1 MIHPSHTAAFQLSLR
16 AALAAAFAIALAELL
31 RLQFPI
37 YAMISAVVVTDLQPS
52 KTREL
57 ALPRLAGTVLGAI
70 LGAAICAVLRPN
82 AWEVGAGILAA
93 MFLSHLLGLRDAA
106 RVAGYVCGIVLFD
119 FGEHPWSYA
128 FHRTIET
135 ALGIGMAILVSLVP
149 KLLRATE
156 PKPEEL

>member
-1 MIHPSHTAAFQLSLR
+1 MIHSNHTPAIQLSLR

-82 AWEVGAGILAA
+82 AWEVGTGILAA
-93 MFLSHLLGLRDAA
+93 MLLSHLLRLRDAA
-106 RVAGYVCGIVLFD
+106 RVAGYVCSIVLFN
-119 FGEHPWSYA
+119 FGEHPWLYA

-135 ALGIGMAILVSLVP
+135 TLGIGTAIRVSLVP
-149 KLLRATE
+149 KLIRLDE
-156 PKPEEL
+156 PARQNS

>member
-1 MIHPSHTAAFQLSLR
+1 MIHPSHSAAFQLSLR
-16 AALAAAFAIALAELL
+16 PAVAAAFAIALAELL

-57 ALPRLAGTVLGAI
+57 SLPRLAGTVLGAI

-93 MFLSHLLGLRDAA
+93 IFLSHLLGLRDAA
-106 RVAGYVCGIVLFD
+106 RVAGYVYGVARFNHREHTCSYVL
-119 FGEHPWSYA
+119 
-128 FHRTIET
+128 HRT
-135 ALGIGMAILVSLVP
+135 
-149 KLLRATE
+149 R
-156 PKPEEL
+156 

>member
-1 MIHPSHTAAFQLSLR
+1 MIHPSHIAAFQLSLR
-16 AALAAAFAIALAELL
+16 AALAAAFSIALAELL

-70 LGAAICAVLRPN
+70 LGAAICAVLSSS
-82 AWEVGAGILAA
+82 I
-93 MFLSHLLGLRDAA
+93 FH
-106 RVAGYVCGIVLFD
+106 
-119 FGEHPWSYA
+119 EHPWLYA

-135 ALGIGMAILVSLVP
+135 ALGIGM
-149 KLLRATE
+149 
-156 PKPEEL
+156 

>member
-16 AALAAAFAIALAELL
+16 AALAAAFAIALAKLL

-37 YAMISAVVVTDLQPS
+37 YAMISAVVVTDLQPP

-82 AWEVGAGILAA
+82 AWEVGIGILAA
-93 MFLSHLLGLRDAA
+93 MLLSHLLRLRDAA
-106 RVAGYVCGIVLFD
+106 RVAGYVCGIVLFN
-119 FGEHPWSYA
+119 FGEHVWLFA
-128 FHRTIET
+128 FYRTIET
-135 ALGIGMAILVSLVP
+135 AFGIVIAMFIIIVSMFL
-149 KLLRATE
+149 
-156 PKPEEL
+156 

>member
-1 MIHPSHTAAFQLSLR
+1 MVHPSHTAAFQLSLR

-93 MFLSHLLGLRDAA
+93 MFFSHLLGLRDAA
-106 RVAGYVCGIVLFD
+106 RVAGYVCGIVLFR
-119 FGEHPWSYA
+119 FWRA
-128 FHRTIET
+128 
-135 ALGIGMAILVSLVP
+135 SLVICVP
-149 KLLRATE
+149 SHDRDGSWNRHGNTCQPRAQVTASD
-156 PKPEEL
+156 

>member
-1 MIHPSHTAAFQLSLR
+1 MIHPSHIAAFQLSLR
-16 AALAAAFAIALAELL
+16 AASAAAFAIALAELL
-31 RLQFPI
+31 RLQFPV

-70 LGAAICAVLRPN
+70 LGAATCAVLRLN

-106 RVAGYVCGIVLFD
+106 RVAGYVCGIVLFNI
-119 FGEHPWSYA
+119 WRA
-128 FHRTIET
+128 
-135 ALGIGMAILVSLVP
+135 SLVICVP
-149 KLLRATE
+149 SHDRDDSRNRHGNTRQPRAQVTASD
-156 PKPEEL
+156 